1 MTSYGLSHFKE
12 MVRVLK
18 TKSLLYKLLLLGHR
32 SLIKKITQTAV
43 INIVFQRK
51 KTDSHCKI
59 KETLFI
65 QELKPSLNVNISSE
79 KLLLF

>member
-1 MTSYGLSHFKE
+1 MLVHIHFQKWPLQF
-12 MVRVLK
+12 LK
-18 TKSLLYKLLLLGHR
+18 TKYIYHKTIEVWNLDW
-32 SLIKKITQTAV
+32 
-43 INIVFQRK
+43 

-65 QELKPSLNVNISSE
+65 QELKPSPNVNISSE